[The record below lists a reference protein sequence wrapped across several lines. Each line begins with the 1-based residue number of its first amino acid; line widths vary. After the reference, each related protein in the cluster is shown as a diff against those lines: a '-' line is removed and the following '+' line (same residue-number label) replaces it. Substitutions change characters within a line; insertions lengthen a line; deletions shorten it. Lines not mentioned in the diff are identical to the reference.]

1 MADVVAR
8 APGFASTDRL
18 RENWDVVA
26 EVAEGTALVDG
37 SNRPGVAYT
46 PSGGHTISKTVGGLT
61 VSGFIDGG
69 ASLLPLQVTAA
80 TDGTWEFPVTGAT
93 AATKNGTKVY
103 AVVAAGRI
111 TALNLTSSGNVFF
124 GVVNNPAGYDAP
136 GAFACVKIGVVS
148 A

>member
-26 EVAEGTALVDG
+26 EVAEGTAILDP

-46 PSGGHTISKTVGGLT
+46 PSGGHTISKTIAGIT

-69 ASLLPLQVTAA
+69 ASLLPLKVTAA

-93 AATKNGTKVY
+93 KATANGTKVY

-111 TALNLTSSGNVFF
+111 TGLTLTATSNTFF
-124 GVVNNPAGYDAP
+124 GVVNNPAEYDAA